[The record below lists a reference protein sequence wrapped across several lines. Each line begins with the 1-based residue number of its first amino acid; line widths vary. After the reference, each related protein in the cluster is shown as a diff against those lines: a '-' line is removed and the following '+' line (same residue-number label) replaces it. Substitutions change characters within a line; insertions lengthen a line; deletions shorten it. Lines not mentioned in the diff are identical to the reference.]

1 MLRRYTQQTL
11 LDDLLP
17 PQPSLVSQELEVESR
32 RGVDPSALN
41 LSLLRP
47 STVSESVEME
57 LEPLSPDEYCLCLWM
72 MDSSFESVGNSSSKL
87 RPIEKQ
93 PVNRKRRRRPI
104 PVDQCISDAEGE
116 S

>member
-47 STVSESVEME
+47 SAVSESVEME
-57 LEPLSPDEYCLCLWM
+57 LEPLSPD
-72 MDSSFESVGNSSSKL
+72 DSFESVGKSSSKL
-87 RPIEKQ
+87 KPIEKQ

>member
-32 RGVDPSALN
+32 RGVDASALN

-47 STVSESVEME
+47 SAVSESVEME
-57 LEPLSPDEYCLCLWM
+57 MEPLSPDEYCLFAWIRN
-72 MDSSFESVGNSSSKL
+72 SSFESVANSSSKL
-87 RPIEKQ
+87 KPIEKQ
-93 PVNRKRRRRPI
+93 AVSRKRKRRPI
-104 PVDQCISDAEGE
+104 PVDQCISDADG
-116 S
+116 